1 LSVAR
6 VHVVLLLGLLA
17 GAAALVSRS
26 AREGERTSAA
36 PVIDEA
42 AAILLPDAALFAT
55 LDVAALSRTR
65 WGRSALSAAL
75 ATSAEGEACA
85 DEEIRKIRRL
95 AFALPF
101 ESNARRRSTE
111 TGVELALVAEGGFD
125 ATGASACAFA
135 VLHRRGGEPARSHVN
150 GFRVVR
156 DRRGSGELAVRDGG
170 PLIVSGGGYF
180 RELLERWPQQ
190 DSPREHVAL
199 PGVMPSVQERLH
211 RALRAAAAPAPL
223 LATWVLPPGWLEGW
237 LGDAELGRSPLGSI
251 RALVIRG
258 EATHALAFQV
268 RLTAESAEAAAELE
282 PFLRR
287 LGAGAAMFLSQ
298 GAAPAPKITRAGATL
313 DVRFT
318 TEGYDLSRVRAAIGG
333 GGPSHAL
340 EGADPQKPDA
350 GTEHAAGGGA
360 Q

>member
-6 VHVVLLLGLLA
+6 VHAVLLLGLLA
-17 GAAALVSRS
+17 GAAALVWRS
-26 AREGERTSAA
+26 AREEERTSVA
-36 PVIDEA
+36 PVSDDA
-42 AAILLPDAALFAT
+42 AAILLPEAALFAT
-55 LDVAALSRTR
+55 LDVAALSRTP

-75 ATSAEGEACA
+75 ATSAEGETCA

-95 AFALPF
+95 ALALPS
-101 ESNARRRSTE
+101 EGNARLRSTSP
-111 TGVELALVAEGGFD
+111 GVELALVAEGGFD
-125 ATGASACAFA
+125 ALSASACAFA

-170 PLIVSGGGYF
+170 PLIVSGGDYF

-190 DSPREHVAL
+190 ESPREHTAL
-199 PGVMPSVQERLH
+199 PAGAGVQERLH
-211 RALRAAAAPAPL
+211 RALRAEAAPAPL
-223 LATWVLPPGWLEGW
+223 LATWVLPPGWLERW
-237 LGDAELGRSPLGSI
+237 LGDAELSRSPLGSV
-251 RALVIRG
+251 RAVVIRG
-258 EATHALAFQV
+258 EAAHALAFQV

-287 LGAGAAMFLSQ
+287 LGVGTAMFLSQ
-298 GAAPAPKITRAGATL
+298 GAAPAPKVTRAGATL
-313 DVRFT
+313 DVWFT
-318 TEGYDLSRVRAAIGG
+318 TEGYDLGRIRAAIAG

-340 EGADPQKPDA
+340 DGADPQKLDTDA
-350 GTEHAAGGGA
+350 EHAAGGRA